1 MSRRTER
8 LSSMIRQELAM
19 MILHELSDP
28 RITGL
33 PTITRVEVLE
43 DLSNADVFITSM
55 GTPGQQSATLNA
67 LKHSAGSMRAKLTKM
82 LSIRTTPFLRF
93 HHDDRLQREMEV
105 LALLDLAN
113 REREEREARAAASSA
128 EAKAGDAEQPA
139 GQAVEQSTEHS
150 VEQLTERSA
159 EQSTGPS
166 ADPSSEPS
174 PEN

>member
-1 MSRRTER
+1 
-8 LSSMIRQELAM
+8 MIRHELAM

-82 LSIRTTPFLRF
+82 LSIRQTPFLRF
-93 HHDDRLQREMEV
+93 HYDDRLKRELEV
-105 LALLDLAN
+105 LALLDKAN
-113 REREEREARAAASSA
+113 REREEREGRTPDQSA
-128 EAKAGDAEQPA
+128 EAEGSDAES
-139 GQAVEQSTEHS
+139 GGT
-150 VEQLTERSA
+150 
-159 EQSTGPS
+159 
-166 ADPSSEPS
+166 EPS
-174 PEN
+174 HEPPPEN

>member
-19 MILHELSDP
+19 MILHELNDP

-33 PTITRVEVLE
+33 PTITRVEVAE

-67 LKHSAGSMRAKLTKM
+67 LKHSAGGMRAKLTKM
-82 LSIRTTPFLRF
+82 LSIRTVPFLRF
-93 HHDDRLQREMEV
+93 HYDDRLKREMEV

-113 REREEREARAAASSA
+113 REREEREARAQQKTDEPVTS
-128 EAKAGDAEQPA
+128 DAE
-139 GQAVEQSTEHS
+139 
-150 VEQLTERSA
+150 
-159 EQSTGPS
+159 PS
-166 ADPSSEPS
+166 QESP